1 MTPWELVLTVLVVVQ
16 GVALALMLGELRKR
30 NRRIEYLRG
39 RVGEMRF
46 ALVAAL
52 VGTIFGPVI
61 YKKFFRGQNK

>member
-1 MTPWELVLTVLVVVQ
+1 MVLLALVVAQ
-16 GVALALMLGELRKR
+16 ALALVVGLGELRKR

-52 VGTIFGPVI
+52 VGTILGPI
-61 YKKFFRGQNK
+61 AYKKFFGGRK